1 MDLVFSRPVV
11 IALAILGAV
20 ASALASALESRNM
33 ISSARARMLTVAGYA
48 CMGVSM
54 LIFIVAGF
62 RA

>member
-11 IALAILGAV
+11 IALAILGAI
-20 ASALASALESRNM
+20 ASTLASALQSRSM
-33 ISSARARMLTVAGYA
+33 ISEGRARVLTVAGYA

-62 RA
+62 RS